1 VLCGRLD
8 DPVQVPVPFVGNRD
22 RTGLVGQ
29 AEGHYFNGKKTSPD
43 GLRSGSR
50 TCILESQGR

>member
-50 TCILESQGR
+50 TCILES